1 MHCVMSNQ
9 SGYAE
14 SMMSMDTATTNVS
27 GNTMQTSNSSLF
39 PKTMSYM
46 SDTKSD
52 VSFSGV
58 TSNFM
63 QKDDLYAQME
73 RLNLLQ
79 KYNGISVER
88 SRIIQ
93 DHGRQHVVIKNNY
106 VSLKPKLNKP
116 ILAGK
121 FARWF
126 ETIGPNDI
134 ITEDIKM
141 ARGVLRKDRF
151 QSQQQ
156 LDTYLGIAEFIEL
169 ARRKAKANAN
179 DKETQYRVK
188 RVRNKLKHWNSMYK
202 QLHDAIASVDL
213 SNYTLRE
220 KVQHV
225 NQICSIY
232 IERAE
237 KAIDC
242 FYGEPAAHYM
252 LDMVISLQKKI
263 ADARAIQNHYHNQAE
278 SAVV

>member
-1 MHCVMSNQ
+1 MHNIMSNKNQ
-9 SGYAE
+9 YAE
-14 SMMSMDTATTNVS
+14 SMMSVDS

-39 PKTMSYM
+39 PKTMSYV
-46 SDTKSD
+46 SDAKSD
-52 VSFSGV
+52 VSFTGV
-58 TSNFM
+58 STNFIN
-63 QKDDLYAQME
+63 KDDLYTQME

-79 KYNGISVER
+79 KYNGINIER

-93 DHGRQHVVIKNNY
+93 EHGREHCIIRNKY

-151 QSQQQ
+151 QTQEQ
-156 LDTYLGIAEFIEL
+156 LDTYLGIVEFIEL

-179 DKETQYRVK
+179 DKETQYRIK

-202 QLHDAIASVDL
+202 QLHDAIHSVDN
-213 SNYTLRE
+213 SNYSLRE
-220 KVQHV
+220 KMQHV

-242 FYGEPAAHYM
+242 FYAEPAAHYM
-252 LDMVISLQKKI
+252 LEMVLSLQKKI
-263 ADARAIQNHYHNQAE
+263 ADARGIQNHYHNQAQ

>member
-1 MHCVMSNQ
+1 MSNP

-58 TSNFM
+58 TGSLM
-63 QKDDLYAQME
+63 KKDDLYEQME

-93 DHGRQHVVIKNNY
+93 DHGKEHVVIRNKY
-106 VSLKPKLNKP
+106 VSLKPKLMKP

-169 ARRKAKANAN
+169 ARRKAKVNSN

-242 FYGEPAAHYM
+242 FYAEPGAHYM